1 MRLAHPP
8 FFFFKNIF
16 FIIFPPNR
24 KKCVKNPP
32 PPIFGRIFSFL
43 YGRISPGAK
52 KFKML
57 KLLDKLTISMPH
69 LSVVKDDSIRSVKII
84 FSRAKIRNKN
94 FNLLWRQFESI

>member
-16 FIIFPPNR
+16 LLFFLPTEKSVSRI
-24 KKCVKNPP
+24 P

-57 KLLDKLTISMPH
+57 KLLDKLIISMPH